1 MARVAI
7 RRLETRTPFAEIDF
21 ARDSGVDHPLK
32 GPVHRRPAN
41 PRVLA
46 VNEVAQVVRAE
57 MPFLT
62 EEDTE
67 NPIAFRGSFAACR
80 SKVREVGKGTIH
92 ASIVNSSYS
101 TEKDWPH
108 PQVDVAIGFLI
119 VKPPPVIVS
128 TKSTSAPLR

>member
-21 ARDSGVDHPLK
+21 TRDSGVDHPLQRA
-32 GPVHRRPAN
+32 VHCCPAD

-46 VNEVAQVVRAE
+46 VHEVAQIVRAE
-57 MPFLT
+57 MPFLA
-62 EEDTE
+62 EEDAK
-67 NPIAFRGSFAACR
+67 NPIAFRGSLAACR
-80 SKVREVGKGTIH
+80 AQVRKVGKWTIH
-92 ASIVNSSYS
+92 SSIVNSSYS